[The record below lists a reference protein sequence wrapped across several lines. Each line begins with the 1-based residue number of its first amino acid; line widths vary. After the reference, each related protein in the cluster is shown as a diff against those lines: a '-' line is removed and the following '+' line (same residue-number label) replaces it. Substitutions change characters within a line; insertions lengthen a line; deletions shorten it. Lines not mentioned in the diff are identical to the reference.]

1 MGESLD
7 RDAGTGES
15 GERAA
20 GHAGTG
26 GPGAREAGQAGA
38 GIAVEGLTVR
48 QPATGRTLLSG
59 VTFEVAPGESV
70 AIVGES
76 GSGKSLTVRAMLGL
90 LPRGLEAA
98 GTVRIAGERVDD
110 DPRARAR
117 QRGGVVSL
125 LMQDPFTLLNPLRGV
140 GRQIADGLPRGA
152 DAKAEVPRLLA
163 EVGLPA
169 DVAGRYP
176 FQLSGG
182 MRQRVGLAAALAGGP
197 SVLVADEPTTAL
209 DATTQREV
217 LALVRRVQRER
228 HMAFVLITHDLRLA
242 FSTCD
247 RVMVMYAGR
256 LMEAGGAAAVRQE
269 QLHPYTRALLAA
281 EPPADRRLAV
291 IPAVAGSVPAHDAV
305 ADRCAFTDRCALAVA
320 ECRDGVPELRAV
332 RHGPGA
338 PAVRGESG
346 VSAVRGESGALAV
359 RDTRLSA
366 CLRATELPA
375 PPAPEPGVAPA
386 LPVTADPVLRVR
398 DLRRTF
404 AGARRP
410 ALDGVSLSVA
420 PGEVVGVVGES
431 GSGKTTL
438 ARCVAGLERP
448 DAGTILLDGAD
459 CSDYGRMGRGAVRQA
474 RRTAQMIFQ
483 DPYSTLNPARTVGAA
498 LGEALWA
505 DGRPAAPDDVARL
518 LESVGLGRDMAGMRP
533 AGLSG
538 GERQRVAIARAVAGE
553 PRLLICDEPVSALDV
568 SVQAQILGL
577 LAELRERLSMAMLF
591 ITHDLA
597 VVRQIADRIY
607 VLESGRCVETGPA
620 EQVLD
625 APTHPY
631 TRALLASVPDGSS
644 GWLA

>member
-1 MGESLD
+1 M
-7 RDAGTGES
+7 
-15 GERAA
+15 
-20 GHAGTG
+20 
-26 GPGAREAGQAGA
+26 

-110 DPRARAR
+110 DPRARTR

-256 LMEAGGAAAVRQE
+256 LMEAGGAAAVRRE

-305 ADRCAFTDRCALAVA
+305 ADRCAFADRCALAVA

-338 PAVRGESG
+338 SAVRGESGPSAG
-346 VSAVRGESGALAV
+346 VSAVRGESGPSAGVSAV
-359 RDTRLSA
+359 RGESSAPAVRHVRLSA

-448 DAGTILLDGAD
+448 DAGTILLGGAD

>member
-1 MGESLD
+1 M
-7 RDAGTGES
+7 
-15 GERAA
+15 
-20 GHAGTG
+20 
-26 GPGAREAGQAGA
+26 

-125 LMQDPFTLLNPLRGV
+125 LMQDPFTLLNPLRRV

-197 SVLVADEPTTAL
+197 QVLAADEPTTAL

-305 ADRCAFTDRCALAVA
+305 ADRCAFADRCALAVA

-332 RHGPGA
+332 RHGPGPSADVSAVRDASGLSFGTPAARHGSAVSAGTPAVRYGSGASTGA
-338 PAVRGESG
+338 PAVRD
-346 VSAVRGESGALAV
+346 A
-359 RDTRLSA
+359 RLSA

-398 DLRRTF
+398 ELRRTF

-448 DAGTILLDGAD
+448 DAGAILLGGAD

-498 LGEALWA
+498 LGEALRA
-505 DGRPAAPDDVARL
+505 DGRPATPDDVARL

-533 AGLSG
+533 ASLSG

-607 VLESGRCVETGPA
+607 VLESGRCVESGQA

>member
-1 MGESLD
+1 M
-7 RDAGTGES
+7 
-15 GERAA
+15 
-20 GHAGTG
+20 
-26 GPGAREAGQAGA
+26 

-110 DPRARAR
+110 DPRARTR

-305 ADRCAFTDRCALAVA
+305 ADRCAFADRCALAVA

-338 PAVRGESG
+338 SADVSAVRGESGPSAG
-346 VSAVRGESGALAV
+346 VSAVRGESSAPAV
-359 RDTRLSA
+359 RHVRLSA

-398 DLRRTF
+398 DMRRTF

-448 DAGTILLDGAD
+448 DAGTILLGGAD

>member
-1 MGESLD
+1 M
-7 RDAGTGES
+7 
-15 GERAA
+15 
-20 GHAGTG
+20 
-26 GPGAREAGQAGA
+26 

-90 LPRGLEAA
+90 LPRGLEAT

-140 GRQIADGLPRGA
+140 GRQIADGLPRRA

-305 ADRCAFTDRCALAVA
+305 ADRCAFADRCALAVA

-338 PAVRGESG
+338 PADARVVRDASG
-346 VSAVRGESGALAV
+346 LSFGTPAVRNEPGPSADVPAV
-359 RDTRLSA
+359 RDARLSA

-448 DAGTILLDGAD
+448 DAGTILLGGAD

>member
-1 MGESLD
+1 MGL
-7 RDAGTGES
+7 
-15 GERAA
+15 
-20 GHAGTG
+20 
-26 GPGAREAGQAGA
+26 
-38 GIAVEGLTVR
+38 AVEGLTVR

-90 LPRGLEAA
+90 LPRGLEAT

-140 GRQIADGLPRGA
+140 GRQIADGLPRRA
-152 DAKAEVPRLLA
+152 DAKAEVSRLLA

-305 ADRCAFTDRCALAVA
+305 ADRCAFADRCALAVA

-332 RHGPGA
+332 RDGSGM
-338 PAVRGESG
+338 PAVRH
-346 VSAVRGESGALAV
+346 A
-359 RDTRLSA
+359 RLSA

-448 DAGTILLDGAD
+448 DAGTILLGGAD